1 MTKNLFDGGE
11 LGGDV
16 GSVLGQV
23 AGQLKRSLGN
33 IHGALERIAPPEL
46 RDGDQGVDLDAA
58 LLCQSYYRI
67 LRLAN
72 NLMDAAE
79 LDGPNMA
86 RLRNDDIVG
95 FCAALAGRVEM
106 LAELAGLTLEF
117 RSEKATHIIAMDPD
131 RLERLVLNLLS
142 NAFKFI
148 PRGGRVTLEVAVGPR
163 YVELRVTDT
172 GRGIPPEELETVFDR
187 CRGDRMDP
195 PPHGLGLG
203 LPICRRIAWEH
214 EGTILLT
221 SQVGEGTRAVVSLP
235 NRRGS
240 HQRLSAYIVD
250 YAGGFNHTLLELAD
264 ALPKQAFTQRHL
276 D

>member
-1 MTKNLFDGGE
+1 MTKNVFDGDGE
-11 LGGDV
+11 LGG
-16 GSVLGQV
+16 VLGQV

-46 RDGDQGVDLDAA
+46 RDGDQGVDMDAA

-72 NLMDAAE
+72 NLLDAAE
-79 LDGPNMA
+79 LEGPNRA

-95 FCAALAGRVEM
+95 FCRALTDRVEM
-106 LAELAGLTLEF
+106 LAGLMGLSLEF
-117 RSEKATHIIAMDPD
+117 RCDRSIHIIAMDPD

-142 NAFKFI
+142 NAFKFT
-148 PRGGRVTLEVAVGPR
+148 PRGGRVTLEVAVAPR

-172 GRGIPPEELETVFDR
+172 GRVIPPVELETVFDR
-187 CRGDRMDP
+187 YRQGERVDP

-214 EGTILLT
+214 GGTILLT
-221 SQVGEGTRAVVSLP
+221 SRPGEGTRVVVSLP
-235 NRRGS
+235 NQKASR
-240 HQRLSAYIVD
+240 QELSAYIVD